1 MSSVSASAVLADR
14 WVNRSIAKSA
24 LLVFGL
30 TGVTAASAQIAIPL
44 PFTPVP
50 LTLQTFAVLVGAA
63 SLGATRSVLAQTLYF
78 ALAAAGAPVLA
89 GGSGGIDKAL
99 GATGGY
105 LIGFIVA
112 SFVVG
117 SIASRGATTQ
127 IKSTVLAYTAGSVVI
142 YLLGFIWLAQFT
154 GNGFAWALTH
164 GVTPFIVGDI
174 IKAAA
179 AGLLLP
185 SAWKLVSK

>member
-1 MSSVSASAVLADR
+1 MSSVSASAVLVDR
-14 WVNRSIAKSA
+14 WVNRSLAKSI
-24 LLVFGL
+24 LLVVGL
-30 TGVTAASAQIAIPL
+30 TGATAASAQVAIPL

-78 ALAAAGAPVLA
+78 VLAAAGAPVLA
-89 GGSGGIDKAL
+89 GGAGGIDKAL

-105 LIGFIVA
+105 LLGFIFA
-112 SFVVG
+112 SLVVG

-127 IKSTVLAYTAGSVVI
+127 IKSTVFAYVAGSAVI
-142 YLLGFIWLAQFT
+142 YLFGFIWLAQFT

-164 GVTPFIVGDI
+164 GVTPFIIGDV
-174 IKAAA
+174 IKAVA